1 MASSNRES
9 WEKLLRKQIHSN
21 YGQGW
26 YVIGENSGRT
36 KLTYQYPNEERKA
49 SNTLSIEWKK
59 TNGLQILKAI
69 EFISPLVR
77 NDNLT
82 LKEAARR
89 WKAQFVGDDAKAPN
103 KAWKDFLIIP
113 PKFSYN
119 KKEYQEAFKEY
130 KAELEATTVDQ
141 FMTTLG
147 LTNSKTEKDWYAR
160 IRPFVALISKRNAP
174 KTGEELVKELARD
187 LGDITPDQ
195 KKRYINAWCDI
206 LKYGIERHS
215 MPSRWTP
222 PSDSIKEE
230 LRGTST
236 RTKQEALTPYIQE
249 HDLFELLDH
258 FESNDPE
265 MFLATGLISIF
276 GLRIAELAVLEVR
289 DGNLFVGHVKNNRNT
304 TNKKRKARRAFAM
317 DLIEKPNLGKKLISL
332 YKSELIKLPKTVLKQ
347 IELVEK
353 KRSFSA
359 VGNAYTDKLEETQIW
374 KKIISK
380 KGNEDVTP
388 YSMRHR
394 FAHQCHKGSTNPISI
409 KDAAAAMGHSVGTH
423 MDNYASYTTEM
434 AIEKAFERHAAN
446 RIEA

>member
-36 KLTYQYPNEERKA
+36 KLTYEYPYDGRKA
-49 SNTLSIEWKK
+49 AKTLSIEWKK

-69 EFISPLVR
+69 EFIKPLVQ
-77 NDNLT
+77 NQNLT

-89 WKAQFVGDDAKAPN
+89 WQAQFVGDETKTPN
-103 KAWKDFLIIP
+103 KAWEDFLIIP
-113 PKFSYN
+113 PKFSYD
-119 KKEYQEAFKEY
+119 KEKYEKSYKEYEAQLK
-130 KAELEATTVDQ
+130 ATTVDQ
-141 FMTTLG
+141 FVATIQG
-147 LTNSKTEKDWYAR
+147 LNSKTEKDWYTR
-160 IRPFVALISKRNAP
+160 IRLFKNLISKRNAP
-174 KTGEELVKELARD
+174 KTGEELVKELARN

-195 KKRYINAWCDI
+195 KKRYINAWCKI
-206 LKYGIERHS
+206 LEYGITRHS
-215 MPSRWTP
+215 MSNRWTP
-222 PSDSIKEE
+222 PSDAIKEE

-249 HDLFELLDH
+249 NDLFELLDH
-258 FESNDPE
+258 YEANDPE

-289 DGNLFVGHVKNNRNT
+289 DNNLYVGHVKNNRNT
-304 TNKKRKARRAFAM
+304 SNQKRKARRAFAM

-332 YKSELIKLPKTVLKQ
+332 YKSELVKLPKTVLKQ
-347 IELVEK
+347 IELVEQ
-353 KRSFSA
+353 KRTFGD
-359 VGNAYTDKLEETQIW
+359 VGQAYTDKLVNNPVW
-374 KKIISK
+374 KKIINK

-394 FAHQCHKGSTNPISI
+394 FAHQCHKGSISPISI
-409 KDAAAAMGHSVGTH
+409 KDAAAAMGHTVQTH
-423 MDNYASYTTEM
+423 MDNYASYTTDM

>member
-206 LKYGIERHS
+206 LACS
-215 MPSRWTP
+215 
-222 PSDSIKEE
+222 
-230 LRGTST
+230 
-236 RTKQEALTPYIQE
+236 
-249 HDLFELLDH
+249 
-258 FESNDPE
+258 
-265 MFLATGLISIF
+265 
-276 GLRIAELAVLEVR
+276 
-289 DGNLFVGHVKNNRNT
+289 
-304 TNKKRKARRAFAM
+304 
-317 DLIEKPNLGKKLISL
+317 
-332 YKSELIKLPKTVLKQ
+332 
-347 IELVEK
+347 
-353 KRSFSA
+353 
-359 VGNAYTDKLEETQIW
+359 
-374 KKIISK
+374 
-380 KGNEDVTP
+380 
-388 YSMRHR
+388 
-394 FAHQCHKGSTNPISI
+394 
-409 KDAAAAMGHSVGTH
+409 
-423 MDNYASYTTEM
+423 
-434 AIEKAFERHAAN
+434 
-446 RIEA
+446 